1 MKNRI
6 RDFKK
11 EYANRV
17 KRGLAK
23 GHSLSRARGH
33 ISAADIRKSKPTIPD
48 PNDPREKALQLMKAG
63 ATQKTAAKRT
73 GVSVEK
79 VRRYLKENTTAK
91 LEGKKWVIMDRR
103 PTLMLIASRGK
114 IYFIPVTY
122 RSRSRVGH
130 YWNNV
135 NKFLAT
141 NDASYLARYAGK
153 GIRDAEGNYHPWE
166 TGPNTLRKLDSIGE
180 LDFTEIYHDVAL

>member
-1 MKNRI
+1 MKRRI

-17 KRGLAK
+17 NRGVAK
-23 GHSLSRARGH
+23 GRSLSRARGH
-33 ISAADIRKSKPTIPD
+33 VSIADVRKSKPVIPD

-63 ATQKTAAKRT
+63 AAQKTAAKQA
-73 GVSVEK
+73 GISVEK
-79 VRRYLKENTTAK
+79 LRRHLKENTTAK
-91 LEGKKWVIMDRR
+91 LKGKKWVIVDRR
-103 PTLMLIASRGK
+103 PTLMLIASHGK

-122 RSRSRVGH
+122 RSRSSVGH
-130 YWNNV
+130 YWNAV

-141 NDASYLARYAGK
+141 NDAAYLAPYVGK
-153 GIRDAEGNYHPWE
+153 RIRDAEGNYHPWE

-180 LDFTEIYHDVAL
+180 LDFTEIYHNVAQ